1 MLADDPSRERAAKRL
16 ARFDVILTRFENGL
30 NLVAALAIFFLML
43 MGVVQIIG
51 RSFFDFPV
59 PGYIDFI
66 EQFIAIIAFLGVAYC
81 QRIGGHVR
89 MDLVITNLPRRMR
102 PSAEAVGVGLT
113 LFLIMLLIW
122 GSYQH
127 FERAYF
133 LGDSTMDIRLPVW
146 PSKLLVP
153 IALSVLWLRLVV
165 QFAGYVRLARF
176 PDSPPIGIPLALD
189 SHEHGHGDIKG
200 RTGGAGVAV
209 PISPEPGDREG
220 WRATRR

>member
-1 MLADDPSRERAAKRL
+1 MPADDPSRERAAKRL
-16 ARFDVILTRFENGL
+16 ARFEVILVRFENGL
-30 NLVAALAIFFLML
+30 NLVAAIAIFFLML

-51 RSFFDFPV
+51 RSFFNFPV

-66 EQFIAIIAFLGVAYC
+66 EQFVAIIAFLGIAYC

-89 MDLVITNLPRRMR
+89 MDLVITKLPRRMQ
-102 PSAEAVGVGLT
+102 PSAEALAVGLT
-113 LFLIMLLIW
+113 LFLITLLIW
-122 GSYQH
+122 GSYLH
-127 FERAYF
+127 FERAYL

-176 PDSPPIGIPLALD
+176 PDSPPIGIPLTLG
-189 SHEHGHGDIKG
+189 SHEHGHGEIERD
-200 RTGGAGVAV
+200 AGEASVAFPV
-209 PISPEPGDREG
+209 SPGPGEG
-220 WRATRR
+220 HT